1 MYFSIKVL
9 FYRTNILSLY
19 ERYTNMK
26 RLFIFA
32 LLSVALPLFAL
43 RPGDK
48 VGEVKYKLKWIDC
61 TPFKIGELN
70 REDKA
75 VTPPL
80 RALVFLFTRSK
91 SSSRIMN
98 ILEDTRKTYRNDLRI
113 AVITPDTEHDAKL
126 FHRKHPDVRVRL
138 AVDSERK
145 ITPLFMAG
153 SMLYPMAFVYDADG
167 RILWNGE
174 AVDLPEAVQ
183 NILQNKNDID
193 KQRKISQLLDEM
205 QQRMRTGET
214 RALQQAAEKIFKLD
228 IANASALRM
237 LIFILENSGRH
248 LEAWTVLEKQIKT
261 APSTLRLYYTAMEM
275 VRRYPDLQK
284 NLSSVING
292 FYANAATPEQRLF
305 FTETLLYNFPG
316 NITAL
321 DSAANELRKNNS
333 GFEKLSPLEKS
344 RLFAAAARLRYLSG
358 DLDGAIKFQQRAC
371 DALPKNGDKT
381 TAETFSTQ
389 LDFYLKLQIINKKEL
404 TL

>member
-48 VGEVKYKLKWIDC
+48 IGNVQYKLKWIDC
-61 TPFKIGELN
+61 TPFKIGELSK
-70 REDKA
+70 EDKA

-153 SMLYPMAFVYDADG
+153 SMLYPMAFVCDADG

-183 NILQNKNDID
+183 NILQNKNDVD
-193 KQRKISQLLDEM
+193 KQRKISLLLDDM
-205 QQRMRTGET
+205 QQRMRSGET
-214 RALQQAAEKIFKLD
+214 RALQQSAEKIFKLD
-228 IANASALRM
+228 PANASALRM
-237 LIFILENSGRH
+237 LLFILENSGRH
-248 LEAWTVLEKQIKT
+248 LEAWSILEKRIK
-261 APSTLRLYYTAMEM
+261 AVPSALRLYYTALEM

-292 FYANAATPEQRLF
+292 FYAHAATPKQRLF

-316 NITAL
+316 NFTAL
-321 DSAANELRKNNS
+321 QAAAEELGKSNA

-344 RLFAAAARLRYLSG
+344 RLFAACARLRYLSG
-358 DLDGAIKFQQRAC
+358 DLNGAIKFQQRAC
-371 DALPKNGDKT
+371 DMSSGTGDKSVKN
-381 TAETFSTQ
+381 TFSNQ
-389 LDFYLKLQIINKKEL
+389 LDFYSKLKKLNKKEL